1 MVAFDTVAAAF
12 KAAAAGADAGALA
25 AAKVRYY
32 YFLGRA
38 SLFHGAT
45 YYFTAMPM
53 PTTGVA
59 LKIAI
64 LTCIN
69 Q

>member
-32 YFLGRA
+32 YFLCHFMTEFCTNLIFIHHRKNND
-38 SLFHGAT
+38 L
-45 YYFTAMPM
+45 
-53 PTTGVA
+53 
-59 LKIAI
+59 
-64 LTCIN
+64 
-69 Q
+69 